1 MIFKGFFLFFFFK
14 ANVYC
19 SLEAIS
25 SLPSLLPSFCFILL
39 SLFIF
44 SSFLTFI
51 CLWQGWVFVAARRL
65 SPVVAS
71 GGSSLRCAGSLQ
83 QLLSPQSTCT
93 PVAMAH
99 TVSCGI
105 FPDQVS
111 NPRPCIGRRIPY
123 DGAAREAFSL
133 F

>member
-1 MIFKGFFLFFFFK
+1 MIFKGFFLFFFLKQMYIVPLRQFPLFLL
-14 ANVYC
+14 C
-19 SLEAIS
+19 FLPFSL
-25 SLPSLLPSFCFILL
+25 SFL

-65 SPVVAS
+65 SPVVVS
-71 GGSSLRCAGSLQ
+71 GGSSLRCEGLLQ
-83 QLLSPQSTCT
+83 RLLSPQSMCA

-105 FPDQVS
+105 FPDQVL

-123 DGAAREAFSL
+123 DGAAREALSL